1 MLFIFYSYT
10 AHRRYYNYWFSR
22 GVPGPRPF
30 FPFGNLF
37 SKAINTPQ
45 ELEVRWATTYGPVYG
60 LYMGLQPTLTVTDP
74 VLVKQILVT
83 DFRCFVDRRS
93 MNSYHPLWNENL
105 FMAEGAAWRRLRAIT
120 SPAFSFHKL
129 KTMVPLMEDCVRQL
143 VEHFELLIEA
153 SGPKSLAT
161 FSAKEIFAGY
171 TIDVIC
177 RAAFATKT
185 NANKEKKNAKNGK
198 MTTNAALVENG
209 KRFFNLNPLKIIT
222 ILALPRPVL
231 DLLNIRQP
239 FRDDTFDYFVDFA
252 RAVVR
257 ARKEEM
263 VAKVEDGSAKRADLV
278 QLLMDA
284 TVEENESVEN
294 NPEFSPNSNK
304 TSSRILTDDEVVA
317 QLILFLA
324 AGFETS
330 SASLTFAV
338 FELVN
343 NSGVQEKLY
352 EEVKDESITTDSIL
366 NNCPYLEAVLKE
378 TTRLYSTVVRLERRV
393 GVDDYQ
399 LKEGLILEKG
409 TLVEIPPSALHFNP
423 EFWPRPFTFDPERW
437 MPENAHLLVPYAY
450 LPFGQGNRGC
460 IGQRFAMQ
468 EMKLVLARLIRK
480 FRFSKTTSTPVKLDF
495 IIGIPMLNARPFE
508 VAVSAR

>member
-1 MLFIFYSYT
+1 
-10 AHRRYYNYWFSR
+10 
-22 GVPGPRPF
+22 
-30 FPFGNLF
+30 
-37 SKAINTPQ
+37 
-45 ELEVRWATTYGPVYG
+45 GPVYG

-83 DFRCFVDRRS
+83 DFRCFIDRRK

-120 SPAFSFHKL
+120 SPAFSVHKL

-143 VEHFELLIEA
+143 VEHFEVLIEA

-161 FSAKEIFAGY
+161 FSAKEVFAGY

-177 RAAFATKT
+177 RAAFAAET
-185 NANKEKKNAKNGK
+185 NANKEKKSAKNGK

-209 KRFFNLNPLKIIT
+209 KRFFNLNPLKIVT

-239 FRDDTFDYFVDFA
+239 FKDDTFDYFVDFA
-252 RAVVR
+252 QAVVR
-257 ARKEEM
+257 ARKEEL

-284 TVEENESVEN
+284 TVEEDESDEN
-294 NPEFSPNSNK
+294 NSEFQSNSTK
-304 TSSRILTDDEVVA
+304 TFSSLNEDQIVA

-330 SASLTFAV
+330 SATLTAQHRSLLPF
-338 FELVN
+338 L
-343 NSGVQEKLY
+343 SC
-352 EEVKDESITTDSIL
+352 
-366 NNCPYLEAVLKE
+366 CPYLEAVLKE

-393 GVDDYQ
+393 GVDDYH
-399 LKEGLILEKG
+399 LKEGLILKKG
-409 TLVEIPPSALHFNP
+409 TLVEIPPSALHLNP

-437 MPENAHLLVPYAY
+437 MPENAHLLMPYAY
-450 LPFGQGNRGC
+450 LPFGQGPRGC
-460 IGQRFAMQ
+460 IGQRFALQ
-468 EMKLVLARLIRK
+468 EMKLVLAKLIRK
-480 FRFSKTTSTPVKLDF
+480 FHFSKTATTPAKMDF